1 MRRGSDSRSLSSGS
15 DREYAR
21 PAKHSRAYDAEPRR
35 SSGGD
40 ERPRGDYGDYK
51 RSKATEGEDSYHR
64 SDPPKSNPL
73 EVFVGGLSWDAKESD
88 LHDLFDECG
97 HVENVK
103 ILMTPEGRSKGAA
116 FIMFE
121 SESAIDRALALDGS
135 EHMGRR
141 IKVNRSSE
149 KPPPR
154 RTAGDPNT
162 VFVGNLSYQTTE
174 DDLRD
179 FFKQC
184 GEVKDVRLAKDHMD
198 GRPKG
203 FAHVEFMSSEDVT
216 SALKLSGE
224 SLNGRDV
231 KVDYAVRKQDSGFR
245 GGRRGYDQPPRRGS
259 GFSHYD
265 GGRY

>member
-15 DREYAR
+15 EREYAR
-21 PAKHSRAYDAEPRR
+21 PAKHSRGYDDEPRR
-35 SSGGD
+35 FTGED
-40 ERPRGDYGDYK
+40 DRPRGDYGDYK
-51 RSKATEGEDSYHR
+51 RGKMGDAEDSYHR
-64 SDPPKSNPL
+64 SEGPKGSPL
-73 EVFVGGLSWDAKESD
+73 EVFVGGLSWDAKETD
-88 LHDLFDECG
+88 LHDLFSDCG
-97 HVENVK
+97 HVENIK

-116 FIMFE
+116 FILLDN
-121 SESAIDRALALDGS
+121 ESAVSRALALDGT

-141 IKVNRSSE
+141 IKVNRSSD

-179 FFKQC
+179 FFKEC
-184 GEVKDVRLAKDHMD
+184 GDVKDVRLAKDHMD

-203 FAHVEFMSSEDVT
+203 FAHVEFMSSEDV
-216 SALKLSGE
+216 SQALKLSGE

-245 GGRRGYDQPPRRGS
+245 GRRGYDQPRRGS

>member
-15 DREYAR
+15 DREHAR
-21 PAKHSRAYDAEPRR
+21 AAKHSRPYDDEPRR
-35 SSGGD
+35 FSGEND
-40 ERPRGDYGDYK
+40 RPRGDYGDYK
-51 RSKATEGEDSYHR
+51 RSKGGDGEDSYR
-64 SDPPKSNPL
+64 RTEAPKGSPL
-73 EVFVGGLSWDAKESD
+73 EVFVGGLSWDAKEND
-88 LHDLFDECG
+88 LQDLFADCG

-116 FIMFE
+116 FIMFD
-121 SESAIDRALALDGS
+121 SEAGVERAMALDGS

-141 IKVNRSSE
+141 IKVNRSSD
-149 KPPPR
+149 KPPAR

-179 FFKQC
+179 FFKSC

-203 FAHVEFMSSEDVT
+203 FAHVEFMSSDDV
-216 SALKLSGE
+216 SQALKLSGE
-224 SLNGRDV
+224 DLNGRDV
-231 KVDYAVRKQDSGFR
+231 KVDYAVRKQESGGFR
-245 GGRRGYDQPPRRGS
+245 GRRGYDQPPRRGS
-259 GFSHYD
+259 GYSHYE